1 MIEKEI
7 TMRELASALEMDLS
21 NPELYD
27 LSGLGLEVESIDDEG
42 NSVFKEISEFLVKPK
57 VDRYY
62 KLGSLRGTAN
72 HRVMY
77 NGDFIKLKNHPDAE
91 LVNEEMNVVDISVLD
106 TERYLANGYV
116 NHNTTSGGLV

>member
-1 MIEKEI
+1 MIEKQI
-7 TMRELASALEMDLS
+7 TMSELASALEMDLT
-21 NPELYD
+21 NPEFYD
-27 LSGLGLEVESIDDEG
+27 LSGLGLEVESIDDDG

-57 VDRYY
+57 VDKYY
-62 KLGSLRGTAN
+62 KLGSLRGTGN

-77 NGDFIKLKNHPDAE
+77 DGDFIKLKNHPDAE